1 MSFAKTLKYLR
12 ENKELTQE
20 QLADK
25 LSVSKSA
32 ISMYERGNRV
42 PDLETLELIADF
54 FNVDL
59 NFLTGNKNNTEEYYL
74 DLETK
79 QIAQEIFENKELRM
93 LFDATRN
100 VKKED
105 LKLVYEMVKRM
116 KTED

>member
-20 QLADK
+20 QLAEK
-25 LSVSKSA
+25 LEMSKSA
-32 ISMYERGNRV
+32 ISMYERGKRV

-59 NFLTGNKNNTEEYYL
+59 NFLTGNKNSADEYYF

-100 VKKED
+100 VSKED
-105 LKLVYEMVKRM
+105 LKFVYEMIKRM
-116 KTED
+116 KNND